1 MAKADLV
8 KALADGSWKVTSLNS
23 DNDYKVK
30 VADKVHAYDLW
41 CTCSAWRFKKG
52 EKDCK
57 HCEAVR
63 QFDKGNNV
71 PTKKVITKTR
81 KSKQLKTEKKNPQL
95 KKIGQLNE
103 IADFWDSLNID
114 IQEQIIN
121 ELNFDPSIFNR
132 TTLRKTKEELIPFR
146 DLSSKLQ
153 EKIVTDYKNYL
164 ADKGTISETLDSCM
178 SDLDME
184 GLTNFKPSKKK
195 LLKNVKVT
203 CWHCGNK
210 DQKIISED
218 KPFKC
223 DKCQEDLWTGEG
235 GFEEIKVGVWR

>member
-1 MAKADLV
+1 MAKGDLV
-8 KALADGSWKVTSLNS
+8 KALADGSWRVTSLNS

-41 CTCSAWRFKKG
+41 CDCSAWRFKKG

-71 PTKKVITKTR
+71 PTKKVITKTK
-81 KSKQLKTEKKNPQL
+81 KSKELKTEKTNPYLKVAGQL
-95 KKIGQLNE
+95 KE
-103 IADFWDSLNID
+103 IAEFWDSIRDDL
-114 IQEQIIN
+114 QEEILE
-121 ELNFDPSIFNR
+121 ELSFDPD
-132 TTLRKTKEELIPFR
+132 LAYTKR
-146 DLSSKLQ
+146 YSKGNKFKNLKEKPQ
-153 EKIVTDYKNYL
+153 EKIVKDYKDFL
-164 ADKGTISETLDSCM
+164 ADKELVSDTMDTCM
-178 SDLDME
+178 NDLDIA

-203 CWHCGNK
+203 CWHCGDK
-210 DQKIISED
+210 DQKIISEEE
-218 KPFKC
+218 PFKC
-223 DKCQEDLWTGEG
+223 DKCQETLWTGEG